1 MVDKRGSLMFIS
13 FDDLI
18 MKFARYNDLGDYSIL
33 IASHELAASLKK
45 KSTVASISTGVDY
58 ESKYDN
64 IEFVSS
70 LRPPVGAMEFCYS
83 GNRNTFIEMYNSH
96 LLSAEPMNDLCAIVD
111 MIINNDCDVLI
122 VNAAY
127 EYAGQIPNYLQ
138 MFILDQFDLQSY
150 LFTDLEK
157 LSTTFDN
164 KDEYRKV
171 VRSLDIDI
179 PKEFDGKDFDI
190 ILRNYGDINKIR
202 ERLELQKGIVATM
215 LADPGTENDI
225 TTMFWNKFTENLED
239 KVRDLLMKRS
249 ENDIKDLCRAK
260 TIRISPGSTK
270 EQLVDKIL
278 HELKLTAQR
287 IVEYE

>member
-1 MVDKRGSLMFIS
+1 MFIS

-18 MKFARYNDLGDYSIL
+18 MKFARYNDLANYFIL
-33 IASHELAASLKK
+33 IASHELNGSIKQ
-45 KSTVASISTGVDY
+45 KSTIASISTGIDY

-70 LRPPVGAMEFCYS
+70 LRPPASAMEYCYA
-83 GNRNTFIEMYNSH
+83 GKRDMFIELYNSH

-111 MIINNDCDVLI
+111 MAINSHCDVLI

-138 MFILDQFDLQSY
+138 MFILDQFDFQSY

-157 LSTTFDN
+157 LSTTFDD
-164 KDEYRKV
+164 KAAYKKV
-171 VRSLDIDI
+171 VKSLDIDI
-179 PKEFDGKDFDI
+179 PEEFDGKDFNI
-190 ILRNYGDINKIR
+190 ILRNVGNIDKIH

-215 LADPGTENDI
+215 MAEPGTENDF
-225 TTMFWNKFTENLED
+225 TTMFWNRFTESLED

-260 TIRISPGSTK
+260 TVRITPGSTK